1 MEWKKKPHYK
11 NIYFTSKK
19 FNGYQYNVLI
29 TVDETTESK
38 SIKYWVAASS
48 GKKRREFAIFEEKE
62 AKSLGGIKAL
72 FWVKEAILDFPVFY
86 RNPYNKI
93 EYICI
98 AWADNRRR
106 DIYER
111 LKKEGFVFAMEL
123 GVKIL
128 RKRL

>member
-1 MEWKKKPHYK
+1 MEWVKDEKYK
-11 NIYFTSKK
+11 NVYITSKM
-19 FNGYQYNVLI
+19 FDTYQYNVLI
-29 TVDETTESK
+29 TLEDATMSK
-38 SIKYWVAASS
+38 SIKYWVSASS
-48 GKKRREFAIFEEKE
+48 GKKRREFDIFEEKE

-72 FWVKEAILDFPVFY
+72 FWIKEAILNFPSY
-86 RNPYNKI
+86 YTNPYNKI

-111 LKKEGFVFAMEL
+111 LKKEGFVFAMES

-128 RKRL
+128 RKKL